1 MRAGATEYLD
11 VPALKKRVCA
21 VWALLTIVGSLCAAG
36 CSGGGGSGGRGV
48 ATQTVATDHVAS
60 VLLVRAWVGVIYN
73 REIFGPP
80 GCQPSVS
87 PPVSHA
93 DGSVT
98 KAYHNSDCSSAD
110 VRVNRDGS
118 MVIQMV
124 TEDGNRQVIRTQ
136 PSTPVSRDAP
146 GSVRHEFDDGTV
158 VGYQTLVNDGGTP
171 DDHADDHVRAD
182 GQFVP
187 VHGARQQF
195 QFERQPDPNKPLVD
209 QLNANIAGGGGLKMQ
224 FPVTLRPSAGTD
236 LFTSGPLEPRLD
248 LSRAIQGTYNAPGGD
263 RLAFKM
269 EGFHWTLTASGGI
282 TGSFQLQQ
290 GLEGA
295 GNLSQNGRLVAT
307 VAWDRDGKG
316 TVTVLNGDVWTIG
329 PSAAALDFLNHR
341 WRLLLPALGPSGS
354 VASVQ

>member
-11 VPALKKRVCA
+11 VPALKKRVRAAWVVLA
-21 VWALLTIVGSLCAAG
+21 VAGGLCSAG

-48 ATQTVATDHVAS
+48 AAQTVATDHVAS
-60 VLLVRAWVGVIYN
+60 VLLMRAWVGVIYN
-73 REIFGPP
+73 REVFGPP
-80 GCQPSVS
+80 GCQPAVS
-87 PPVSHA
+87 PPVSHT

-98 KAYHNSDCSSAD
+98 KAYQNADCSSAE

-118 MVIQMV
+118 MYIQMV
-124 TEDGNRQVIRTQ
+124 TEDGNRQIIRTR
-136 PSTPVSRDAP
+136 PGSPISRDAP
-146 GSVRHEFDDGTV
+146 GNARHEFADGTV
-158 VGYQTLVNDGGTP
+158 VGYQTLVNDRGTP

-187 VHGARQQF
+187 VRGARQQF
-195 QFERQPDPNKPLVD
+195 EFERDPDPHKPLVD
-209 QLNANIAGGGGLKMQ
+209 QLNANIAGGSGLKMQ
-224 FPVTLRPSAGTD
+224 FPVTLRPSSGTD

-248 LSRAIQGTYNAPGGD
+248 ISRAIQGSYNTSGGD
-263 RLAFKM
+263 RISFKM
-269 EGFHWTLTASGGI
+269 EGFHWTLTANSGI

-295 GNLSQNGRLVAT
+295 GNLSQNGKLVAT
-307 VAWDRDGKG
+307 VAWDREGKG

-341 WRLLLPALGPSGS
+341 WRLLLPALGPSGG
-354 VASVQ
+354 VASVR